1 MTSGTP
7 CLRWQ
12 GLTSGGHATRRV
24 AGRRRKAGP
33 THPVPAP
40 EFHVISKKTALP
52 LVLAI
57 SAALAG
63 VAVQAA
69 PPADDGVVLDTSKL
83 PPVNRFAK
91 ADLDPSKDPCTD
103 FGGYVNGKWL
113 AANNIPGDRT
123 SWGAFE
129 MLDERSNAVQRQIAE
144 KTAAKNGATGVEKI
158 VGDFWATGMDVKK
171 VNAQGIAPLK
181 GELAKIAGLDN
192 KAEIA
197 DYLRASAAKGENV
210 LFGFG
215 STPDYKN
222 SSVNIGVAFQGGLGL
237 PDTTFYTDA
246 SKAKVLQAYQAHVAK
261 VLTLSGVS
269 AADAAKQ
276 AKDVVAFETR
286 LAKASKS
293 RSELSRDAE
302 LFYNPVSIADADK
315 LTPNFPWST
324 FFKSQGIEVP
334 AMFSLAIPSFHQEV
348 SKMLADVPASAWR
361 SYLRYRTVDGAS
373 PYLSDAFV
381 NENFDFYSKT
391 LRGQKQIKERAKRV
405 LGALNGAAGEAMG
418 QLYVKAAFSP
428 ESKTRMEQLVQNL
441 RDAQKAR
448 IENLDWMT
456 PETKQKALAKWAA
469 FTPKIGYPD
478 KWRDWSGL
486 KTTRA
491 SYIDNA
497 MAADEFNY
505 KWDISKIGKPVDRT
519 EWGMSPQTVNAYYNP
534 SMNEIVF
541 PAAILQPPFFD
552 PNAPDEMNYGGIGAV
567 IGHEMTHG
575 YDDQGSRFGPTGN
588 FENWWTAADSKG
600 FESRTDKLVNQ
611 FNGYEAAP
619 GLKVDGKHTLGENI
633 ADLGGLNTAYDAM
646 KKATAGQPDT
656 MQDGLTRDQRF
667 FLNFG
672 TVWRR
677 NFTPDELKLR
687 ITTDEHA
694 PATFRAIGAPSNM
707 PAFAKAFQCKAGS
720 PMVRAGDQQ
729 VVIW

>member
-1 MTSGTP
+1 MTPKNRT
-7 CLRWQ
+7 
-12 GLTSGGHATRRV
+12 
-24 AGRRRKAGP
+24 
-33 THPVPAP
+33 
-40 EFHVISKKTALP
+40 LP
-52 LVLAI
+52 LALAVVAVLAG
-57 SAALAG
+57 G
-63 VAVQAA
+63 VAAYAA
-69 PPADDGVVLDTSKL
+69 PKAAGDLSIDASKL
-83 PPVNRFAK
+83 PPVNRFMK
-91 ADLDPSKDPCTD
+91 SDLDPSKNACTD

-113 AANNIPGDRT
+113 ASHPIPSDRT

-129 MLDERSNAVQRQIAE
+129 MLDERSNAAQRQIAE
-144 KTAAKNGATGVEKI
+144 KVAGDKNATGVQKI
-158 VGDFWATGMDVKK
+158 VGDFWATGMDTKSI
-171 VNAQGIAPLK
+171 NAQGIAPLK
-181 GELAKIAGLDN
+181 SRLAAIDALDD
-192 KAEIA
+192 KGEIA
-197 DYLRASAAKGENV
+197 DYLRKSAASGENV

-246 SKAKVLQAYQAHVAK
+246 TKAGVLKAYEAHVAK

-302 LFYNPVSIADADK
+302 LFYHPVSPAEADK
-315 LTPNFPWST
+315 LTPNFPWTT
-324 FFKSQGIEVP
+324 FFQSQGLEVP
-334 AMFSLAIPSFHQEV
+334 SMFSLAIPSFHQEV
-348 SKMLADVPASAWR
+348 SKMLGDVPASSWR
-361 SYLRYRTVDGAS
+361 SYLRFHTVDEAS

-381 NENFDFYSKT
+381 NENFAFYNQT
-391 LRGQKQIKERAKRV
+391 LRGQKQIKERGKRV

-418 QLYVKAAFSP
+418 QLYVKTAFSAD
-428 ESKTRMEQLVQNL
+428 SKARMEQLVQNL

-448 IENLDWMT
+448 IEKLDWMT
-456 PETKQKALAKWAA
+456 AETKQKALAKWAA

-486 KTTRA
+486 HTSRS
-491 SYIDNA
+491 SYIANVI
-497 MAADEFNY
+497 AANEFNY

-552 PNAPDEMNYGGIGAV
+552 PKAPDEMNYGGIGAV

-588 FENWWTAADSKG
+588 FENWWTDADSKG

-646 KKATAGQPDT
+646 QKATAGKPDT
-656 MQDGLTRDQRF
+656 VKDGLTRDQRF
-667 FLNFG
+667 FLNFA

-694 PATFRAIGAPSNM
+694 PANFRAIGAPSNM
-707 PAFAKAFQCKAGS
+707 PAFATAFQCKAGS
-720 PMVRAGDQQ
+720 PMVRGGDQQ

>member
-1 MTSGTP
+1 MTSKNRT
-7 CLRWQ
+7 
-12 GLTSGGHATRRV
+12 
-24 AGRRRKAGP
+24 
-33 THPVPAP
+33 
-40 EFHVISKKTALP
+40 LP
-52 LVLAI
+52 LALAVVTVLAG
-57 SAALAG
+57 G
-63 VAVQAA
+63 VAAYAA
-69 PPADDGVVLDTSKL
+69 PKASNDLSIDAAKL

-91 ADLDPSKDPCTD
+91 ADLDPAKEPCKD

-113 AANNIPGDRT
+113 ASHPIPSDRT

-129 MLDERSNAVQRQIAE
+129 MLDERSNAAQRQIAE
-144 KTAAKNGATGVEKI
+144 KVAADKNATGVQKI
-158 VGDFWATGMDVKK
+158 VGDFWATGMDTKAI
-171 VNAQGIAPLK
+171 NAQGIAPLK
-181 GELAKIAGLDN
+181 GHLDAIDKLSN
-192 KAEIA
+192 KDQIA
-197 DYLRASAAKGENV
+197 DYLRESAAKGENL

-237 PDTTFYTDA
+237 PDTSFYSDPT
-246 SKAKVLQAYQAHVAK
+246 KAGVLKAYEAHIAK
-261 VLTLSGVS
+261 VLTLSGTP
-269 AADAAKQ
+269 AAEATKQ

-302 LFYNPVSIADADK
+302 LFYNPISPAAADK
-315 LTPNFPWST
+315 LTPNFPWTT
-324 FFKSQGIEVP
+324 FFKSQGLEVP

-348 SKMLADVPASAWR
+348 SKMLGDVPASAWR
-361 SYLRYRTVDGAS
+361 SYLRFHTVDEAS

-391 LRGQKQIKERAKRV
+391 LRGQKQIKERGKRV

-418 QLYVKAAFSP
+418 QLYVKTAFSP
-428 ESKTRMEQLVQNL
+428 ESKARMETLVQNL

-448 IENLDWMT
+448 IEKLDWMT
-456 PETKQKALAKWAA
+456 AETKQKALAKWAA

-486 KTTRA
+486 QTSRE
-491 SYIDNA
+491 SYLGNA
-497 MAADEFNY
+497 MAANEFNY

-552 PNAPDEMNYGGIGAV
+552 PKAPDEMNYGGIGAV

-588 FENWWTAADSKG
+588 FENWWTDADSKG
-600 FESRTDKLVNQ
+600 FASRTDKLVNQ

-646 KKATAGQPDT
+646 QKATAGKPDT
-656 MQDGLTRDQRF
+656 VKDGLTRDQRF
-667 FLNFG
+667 FVNFA

-694 PATFRAIGAPSNM
+694 PANFRAIGAPSNM
-707 PAFAKAFQCKAGS
+707 PAFANAFQCKVGS
-720 PMVRAGDQQ
+720 PMVRGSDQQ